1 MKYEKNCTESANR
14 RTIIRSVSR
23 DRNQKPA
30 ITFMYL
36 ITFYL
41 VFCFCGEGDPPIYM
55 IGRDKITSYDKI
67 VSVRV
72 TQIIIC
78 EVLTISCNCS

>member
-1 MKYEKNCTESANR
+1 MSANR
-14 RTIIRSVSR
+14 RTIIHSVSR
-23 DRNQKPA
+23 DRNQKPT

-36 ITFYL
+36 IIVFTFYL
-41 VFCFCGEGDPPIYM
+41 VFCFCGEGDPPICM
-55 IGRDKITSYDKI
+55 IGRDKITSYDKT

>member
-1 MKYEKNCTESANR
+1 MSANR

-23 DRNQKPA
+23 DRNQKST

-36 ITFYL
+36 IIVFTFYL
-41 VFCFCGEGDPPIYM
+41 VFCFCGEGDPPIYI
-55 IGRDKITSYDKI
+55 IGRDKITSYDKT

-78 EVLTISCNCS
+78 KVLTISCNCS